1 MSNEKTTSL
10 NEDSPV
16 ESILFRERGLLSE
29 FQFSAPQPNLSGSQ
43 ATAIAVNTTATL
55 TSLSLSIDDVTDRV
69 WLTGTVGWVTPA
81 GLTATILLQI
91 RRGNPLTGPIIFSTQ
106 DAGAG
111 TGSFFTTS
119 FSHVDFPVIAVP
131 GSTVVSYFLTAT
143 ATGNALTIVGPL
155 TLTGAEIERNRLC
168 NP

>member
-1 MSNEKTTSL
+1 MSDTN
-10 NEDSPV
+10 DSA
-16 ESILFRERGLLSE
+16 EGIFSRERGLLTE
-29 FQFSAPQPNLSGSQ
+29 FQFAAPQPNLSGSQ

-55 TSLSLSIDDVTDRV
+55 ASLSGPTALHIDDVTDRV
-69 WLTGTVGWVTPA
+69 WLTGTVGWVTPP

-91 RRGNPLTGPIIFSTQ
+91 RRDNPLAGPIIFSTQ

-119 FSHVDFPVIAVP
+119 FSHVDFPAIVVP
-131 GSTVVSYFLTAT
+131 GTTTVSYFLTAT

-155 TLTGAEIERNRLC
+155 TLTGAEIERNRIC